1 MKAADIMSS
10 RVISVAAKAPV
21 TTAIQ
26 LMLLNHISGLPV
38 VDESGK
44 LVGIVSEGDFLR
56 RAETGTE
63 RRRPDWLEFVLG
75 PGRLAD
81 EYVRTHGR
89 TVADVMTTKVLTVPP
104 ETTVSDIVN
113 LMERHRIKRV
123 PVVRNDRVIGMVTR
137 RSLLQGLAT
146 IVVGAKPPTVDDESL
161 RSKITAEIYKLPW
174 TPRASLNVIVQNGA
188 AHLWGVILDER
199 QRKAMCLA
207 AESVPGVREVHD
219 HLVWVEPITGM
230 SFESP
235 EDASSAKH
243 ASTAAESA

>member
-10 RVISVAAKAPV
+10 RVISVTAKAPV

-38 VDESGK
+38 VDEEGK

-63 RRRPDWLEFVLG
+63 RRRPDWLEFLLG

-81 EYVRTHGR
+81 EYVHTHGR
-89 TVADVMTTKVLTVPP
+89 TVADVMTTKVITVTP
-104 ETTVSDIVN
+104 EATVSDIVN
-113 LMERHRIKRV
+113 LMERHHIKRI
-123 PVVRNDRVIGMVTR
+123 PVVKNGLVVGVVTR
-137 RSLLQGLAT
+137 RSLLQGLAA
-146 IVVGAKPPTVDDESL
+146 IVVGVKPSTRDDASL
-161 RSKITAEIYKLPW
+161 RSSIITEIYKLPW
-174 TPRASLNVIVQNGA
+174 TPRASLNVIVQNGVV
-188 AHLWGVILDER
+188 HLWGVIVDER

-207 AESVPGVREVHD
+207 AEGVPGVKEVHD
-219 HLVWVEPITGM
+219 HLVWVEPVTGV

-235 EDASSAKH
+235 EDAAAAKRAPANVRSA
-243 ASTAAESA
+243 